1 MTSAPES
8 QENEAAEG
16 DDEKATRP
24 SLATIATVFLR
35 LGSTAFGG
43 PAAHLALMEEELV
56 RKRNW
61 LSRQDFL
68 DMLGAAS
75 LIPGPNSTEMAI
87 HVGYKMGGLPG
98 LVIAGICFI
107 SPAFLMVSAL
117 SWLYLK
123 FDKLPM
129 VTAIL
134 YGLKPVIIAIVF
146 QALWLLAK
154 TSLKTLPLNI
164 TALFVALL
172 FLLGANELALL
183 FGCGLVAAIFHFA
196 KSPQPREIRVLTIL
210 AAACTS
216 ILGGTYLLSAYSL
229 EAVSYSPAV
238 LFLYFLKLG
247 SVLYGSGYVLLAFLR
262 TDLVESYHWISSA
275 QLLDAVAVGQITPG
289 PLFTTATFIGF
300 ILGGPT
306 GAAVATIGIFL
317 PAFFLVAFT
326 APLIKRMRASI
337 LAGHFLDAVNAASIA
352 LMAGVLLQLGRA
364 ALVDLPT
371 VIIAASSAIF
381 LIRFKVNS
389 LWLMLGGA
397 IAGFIFAQG
406 RH

>member
-8 QENEAAEG
+8 QENEAAES

-24 SLATIATVFLR
+24 SLAAIAAVFLR

-107 SPAFLMVSAL
+107 LPAFLMVSAL
-117 SWLYLK
+117 AWLYLK

-134 YGLKPVIIAIVF
+134 YGLKPVVIAIVF
-146 QALWLLAK
+146 QALYLLAK
-154 TSLKTLPLNI
+154 TSLKTTVLKI
-164 TALFVALL
+164 TGLCVAALY
-172 FLLGANELALL
+172 LLGMNELVLL

-196 KSPQPREIRVLTIL
+196 KSPQPREVRTLTIL
-210 AAACTS
+210 TAACTS
-216 ILGGTYLLSAYSL
+216 LLGGTYLLSAYSL
-229 EAVSYSPAV
+229 EAASYSPAA

-262 TDLVESYHWISSA
+262 TDLVENYHWITSA
-275 QLLDAVAVGQITPG
+275 QLLDAVAMGQITPG
-289 PLFTTATFIGF
+289 PLFTTATFVGYL
-300 ILGGPT
+300 LGGPT
-306 GAAVATIGIFL
+306 GAVTATIGIFL
-317 PAFFLVAFT
+317 PAFLLVAFT
-326 APLIKRMRASI
+326 APLIKRMRAST

-352 LMAGVLLQLGRA
+352 LMAGVFLQLGRA
-364 ALVDLPT
+364 ALIDLPT
-371 VIIAASSAIF
+371 VIIASSSAIF
-381 LIRFKVNS
+381 LVRFKVNS

-397 IAGFIFAQG
+397 IAGVIFAQG
-406 RH
+406 NH